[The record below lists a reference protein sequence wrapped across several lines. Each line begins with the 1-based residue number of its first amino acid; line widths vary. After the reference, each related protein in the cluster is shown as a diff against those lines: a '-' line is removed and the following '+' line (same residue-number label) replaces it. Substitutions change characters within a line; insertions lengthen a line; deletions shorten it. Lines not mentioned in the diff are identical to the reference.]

1 MLKFVKE
8 ELEKNVDLKYKEFN
22 KKLCP
27 DTNKKLLGIRIP
39 ILRKL
44 SKKIISDN
52 PEEYLRNA
60 PNEYLEEILLEGFVI
75 AGLKVDVNYKLELME
90 KYIPKMDSWII
101 TDTVCPTIK
110 PKKDELNIVWD
121 FIEKYLNSNKEF
133 ELRFAVIMM
142 LDYFII
148 DDYVDKVI
156 ERLDEIKSDKY
167 YVQMAIAWCLAEI
180 GIKYN
185 DKAMKYLSGKNN
197 LDNFTYNKT
206 LQKMRESF
214 RIDKEQK
221 EMLKKMKR

>member
-1 MLKFVKE
+1 MLNLVKE

-22 KKLCP
+22 QKLCP

-39 ILRKL
+39 VLRKL

-52 PEEYLRNA
+52 PEEYLKNA

-75 AGLKVDVNYKLELME
+75 AGLKVDINYKLELME
-90 KYIPKMDSWII
+90 KYIPKMDSWVV

-110 PKKDELNIVWD
+110 PKKDELNIVWN
-121 FIEKYLNSNKEF
+121 FIEKYLKSDKEF

-142 LDYFII
+142 LDYFLI

-156 ERLDEIKSDKY
+156 ETLDKIETNQY

-185 DKAMKYLSGKNN
+185 EKAMKYLCQKNN
-197 LDNFTYNKT
+197 LDDFTYNKT
-206 LQKMRESF
+206 LQKMRESY

-221 EMLKKMKR
+221 ILLKKMKR